1 MSRSRTRGLFPVFLL
16 SLAAGLA
23 GGRGHAQEA
32 AAPAIPEPAAAPLP
46 GAPLPEIRTFLEEV
60 RRGLRTDELLVDQYT
75 FNEKRM
81 ERRYDAAGKVK
92 EVTLELYEVYPSPNP
107 GRTYRKLVE
116 RNGRP
121 LPTKEIE
128 EQERKQL
135 ARMER
140 DAADPAAA
148 ARRREKKQAEFR
160 RREQQVVDEL
170 FQIYE
175 ITITGRETL
184 EGRPAIVVAFRP
196 RLEVRP
202 STRTGK
208 ILQKFEGKA
217 WIDEQDR
224 QLARA
229 EAKLLENFSYGLGV
243 LARLYKGASAYF
255 QRRKVN
261 GEVWLPAEARFTGS
275 ARILLVKGLRV
286 DSLSEYSEYKK
297 FSVATVEEVE
307 AEKSPP

>member
-1 MSRSRTRGLFPVFLL
+1 MLL
-16 SLAAGLA
+16 LAAGLA
-23 GGRGHAQEA
+23 GQRGHAQEA
-32 AAPAIPEPAAAPLP
+32 TAAVTPEAVAAPPA
-46 GAPLPEIRTFLEEV
+46 GAPLPEIRAFLEEV
-60 RRGLRTDELLVDQYT
+60 RRGLHTDELLVDRYT

-81 ERRYDAAGKVK
+81 ERRFDAAGKVK

-121 LPTKEIE
+121 LPASEIE
-128 EQERKQL
+128 KQDRKQL
-135 ARMER
+135 ARIER
-140 DAADPAAA
+140 DAADPVAA
-148 ARRREKKQAEFR
+148 ARKREKKEAEFR
-160 RREQQVVDEL
+160 RREDQVVEEL
-170 FQIYE
+170 FRIYE

-196 RLEVRP
+196 RHGVRP

-229 EAKLLENFSYGLGV
+229 EGMLLENFSYGLGV

-286 DSLSEYSEYKK
+286 DSLSEYSDYRK
-297 FSVATVEEVE
+297 FSVATAEEVE
-307 AEKSPP
+307 AEKSSP